1 MTDFMIEIRLPDDFF
16 VLSVTACLTPGL
28 ASTTACSTE
37 PLDKKILIQ
46 YFTTSE
52 IDAGDTIEFTVD
64 SIQNPGVYES
74 PGDVIVSVLSSAG
87 GSIDSG
93 TYTIEDDTFT
103 HNNIT
108 DFYVEVSDPTAGE
121 VNVLYTFT
129 IIPASRV
136 AQYSFL
142 AIYLPDDVTIS
153 SEDDMQGNCPGYDVY
168 GFSDDYI
175 RCQYDSDMGAILI
188 ENGFESST
196 SQGDPPTL
204 IFYIP
209 NLSNPRS

>member
-1 MTDFMIEIRLPDDFF
+1 MTDFMIEILLPDDFF
-16 VLSVTACLTPGL
+16 VLSVTACLTTGL
-28 ASTTACSTE
+28 ASTTTCSTE
-37 PLDKKILIQ
+37 PLDKMILIKH
-46 YFTTSE
+46 FTTSE
-52 IDAGDTIEFTVD
+52 IDAGETVEFTVD

-74 PGDVIVSVLSSAG
+74 PGDITVSILSSAG

-93 TYTIEDDTFT
+93 TYTIEDDTFI

-142 AIYLPDDVTIS
+142 AIYLPEDVTITN
-153 SEDDMQGNCPGYDVY
+153 EDDM
-168 GFSDDYI
+168 
-175 RCQYDSDMGAILI
+175 
-188 ENGFESST
+188 
-196 SQGDPPTL
+196 
-204 IFYIP
+204 
-209 NLSNPRS
+209 